1 MLIMKRSVIHPGR
14 LEARKS
20 RWAYVFLAPWL
31 LVFGIFYAYPL
42 FYGIYVSFTN
52 FTLGSRQWTG
62 LQNYQKI
69 LQDYAFWRSLLATF
83 AYSLIVIPLQVFLPL
98 WAANTLRPHGRGF
111 NTLTKM
117 LLYLPGVTCSV
128 ALVLSWKFALAPNT
142 GLLAQ
147 FMAKLGVYH
156 VSVLDNARLS
166 VPILSLL
173 IVLCN
178 LGANLIIYCA
188 ALDAIPET
196 YYEAAE
202 LDGASRGQQ
211 FRNITMPMLHP
222 TIVYVFITST
232 IGALQ
237 IFVIPQLMTG
247 GGPNYTSSTL
257 LMLIYSSAFTN
268 NQFGYA
274 SAIGVVLFLITAVI
288 AFFQFRITRRDSIEY

>member
-1 MLIMKRSVIHPGR
+1 MKRSVTHPSR
-14 LEARKS
+14 LERRKS

-31 LVFGIFYAYPL
+31 LAFLIFNAYPL

-52 FTLGSRQWTG
+52 FTLGSRQWIG
-62 LQNYQKI
+62 LQNYKKI

-98 WAANTLRPHGRGF
+98 WAANTLRPHGRKF

-128 ALVLSWKFALAPNT
+128 ALVLSWKFAFAPNT

-147 FMAKLGVYH
+147 VMAKLGVYH

-166 VPILSLL
+166 VPILAIL

-188 ALDAIPET
+188 ALDSIPDT

-232 IGALQ
+232 IAALQ

-257 LMLIYSSAFTN
+257 LMLIYNSAFTN

-274 SAIGVVLFLITAVI
+274 SAIGVVLFLITAAI
-288 AFFQFRITRRDSIEY
+288 AFFQFRITKRDSIEY